1 MMKVLVVSLKA
12 YSVLSSKDEKK
23 SDAKTRG
30 WVLDQNVSYLIV
42 GAISGTEITLPAK
55 IKLECQMHVYR
66 KFIKLLTYEI

>member
-1 MMKVLVVSLKA
+1 MLKVLAVSFKA
-12 YSVLSSKDEKK
+12 YSVLSSEDEKK

-42 GAISGTEITLPAK
+42 GAISGTEITLSAK